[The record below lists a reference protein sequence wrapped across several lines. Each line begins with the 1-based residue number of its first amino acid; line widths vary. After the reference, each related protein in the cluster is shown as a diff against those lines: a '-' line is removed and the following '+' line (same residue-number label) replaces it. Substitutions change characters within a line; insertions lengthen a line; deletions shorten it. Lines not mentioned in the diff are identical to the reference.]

1 MKNTLDILF
10 GTIEEIRSVNTSIFS
25 DILCEENKGTK
36 QEICVRKH
44 NWLILY
50 SVTKI
55 EKVTSNILSDFVP
68 RKIHHFVLYC
78 YSTFVI
84 SELSHTEIF
93 PERNYKPLNK
103 RGRSR
108 TFFYFL

>member
-25 DILCEENKGTK
+25 DILCEENNGTK
-36 QEICVRKH
+36 QEISVRKH

-55 EKVTSNILSDFVP
+55 EKSNV
-68 RKIHHFVLYC
+68 K
-78 YSTFVI
+78 YSFRFC
-84 SELSHTEIF
+84 S
-93 PERNYKPLNK
+93 
-103 RGRSR
+103 
-108 TFFYFL
+108 